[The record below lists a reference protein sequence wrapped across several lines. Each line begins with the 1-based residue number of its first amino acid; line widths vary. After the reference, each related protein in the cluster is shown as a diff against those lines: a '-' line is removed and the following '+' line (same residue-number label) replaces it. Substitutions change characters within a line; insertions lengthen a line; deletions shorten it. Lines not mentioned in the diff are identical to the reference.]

1 MVDGDDDEC
10 NGLTCMVCYGMIDE
24 HDDECNG
31 HDNEC
36 IIEYVYL

>member
-10 NGLTCMVCYGMIDE
+10 NGLTCMVCYGMNDE

-31 HDNEC
+31 HDDEC
-36 IIEYVYL
+36 IL